1 MTRIAFST
9 SGSIPAL
16 GLGTWPM
23 DDAEAARAVPQA
35 IELGYRLVDTAYAYG
50 NEKGVGRGIAAS
62 GIERDELFVT
72 TKFNKE
78 WHSVDGVRETT
89 EASLERLGLDR
100 LDLLLVHWPN
110 PSLDRYVAAWEGCIA
125 VREAGLVSHIGV
137 SNFLPEHVARIVEAT
152 GVVPELDQ
160 LQINPRWS
168 QPQARAFNAESG
180 IVTQAWRPLGMGGD
194 LLELPLVTSLAQK
207 HGATPAQVLLA
218 WCLALGLSTTPK
230 SSDPV
235 RQAENLAAAS
245 IVLDPAD
252 VEALSALDGTEPDVT
267 SPFDFGH

>member
-1 MTRIAFST
+1 MSSIAFST
-9 SGSIPAL
+9 SGSIPVI

-23 DDAEAARAVPQA
+23 DDDEAARVVPKA

-50 NEKGVGRGIAAS
+50 NETGVGRGIAAS
-62 GIERDELFVT
+62 GVAREELFVT
-72 TKFNKE
+72 TKFNRE

-110 PSLDRYVAAWEGCIA
+110 PSLDRYVEAWEGCIA
-125 VREAGLVSHIGV
+125 VRDAGLVTHIGV
-137 SNFLPEHVARIVEAT
+137 SNFLPEHVARIVDAT

-160 LQINPRWS
+160 LQINPRWT
-168 QPQARAFNAESG
+168 QPDARAYNREHG
-180 IVTQAWRPLGMGGD
+180 IVTQAWRPLGMGGE

-207 HGATPAQVLLA
+207 YDVTSAQVLLA
-218 WCLALGLSTTPK
+218 WCVALGLSTTPK
-230 SSDPV
+230 SSDPA
-235 RQAENLAAAS
+235 RQAQNLAAAA

-252 VEALSALDGTEPDVT
+252 VDALSALDGTEPSVT
-267 SPFDFGH
+267 SPLEFGH